1 MMAQAF
7 EDFKTRAAALK
18 QPQPTETRP
27 ALKVVPVKTEADE
40 ADKADQ
46 TKQVPTSTQQLENVG
61 TEHVADALRE
71 AIAEINAK
79 HFVSTEGGR
88 VRIFA
93 ETVDPEMG
101 TPSLNSM
108 SVADFRTLSANKFV
122 RITNGQGE
130 ARSVCVAD
138 VWLKSPDRREYPNGI
153 GLYPDGSAPP
163 GTFNLWRGFSVEPI
177 KGDTKQALTFIKHV
191 ICGGDERVF
200 LYLLGLL
207 ATFVQKPGDPAEV
220 AIVMRGGRGIGKS
233 TLGRWFVQIFGGH
246 GMHVLHSRHL
256 VGNFNAHLRGTCFLF
271 ADEAFFAGDR
281 AGADVL
287 KGLITEPTITIERKG
302 IDAFAARNRL
312 KIMMASNSDWV
323 VPAGTDERRYLV
335 LEVSD
340 VKKQDSGY
348 FGKLAAHMEAGGL
361 AALLWFLL
369 NYDLSKFNVRDVPR
383 TGALDRQK
391 LLSLPPLLAWIYDR
405 LYAGHLLE
413 GDQDWKIECRRDAVV
428 TAFAEHVRRSGLRY
442 VAVDA
447 ASVGRGLR
455 AVFPDLG
462 ETNRRIGSGQRA
474 RSWIFPNL
482 TEARGQFERAVL
494 SGAATDWPTEDE

>member
-1 MMAQAF
+1 MMGQQSF
-7 EDFKTRAAALK
+7 DEFKARAAALK
-18 QPQPTETRP
+18 QPQTPPPKP
-27 ALKVVPVKTEADE
+27 ALKVVSIKNE
-40 ADKADQ
+40 ADQ
-46 TKQVPTSTQQLENVG
+46 TEGTTTITEQLASVKAGCE
-61 TEHVADALRE
+61 TDALFD
-71 AIAEINAK
+71 AINEINAK
-79 HFVSTEGGR
+79 HFVSTEGGK

-93 ETVDPEMG
+93 ETVDPELG
-101 TPSLNSM
+101 NPSLISM
-108 SVADFRTLSANKFV
+108 SVADFRTLNANRFV
-122 RITNGQGE
+122 RVTNGQGE
-130 ARSVCVAD
+130 ARSVCIAD

-153 GLYPDGSAPP
+153 GLFPDGNSPP
-163 GTFNLWRGFSVEPI
+163 GTYNLWRGFGVEPV
-177 KGDTKQALTFIKHV
+177 KGDPKQSLTFIKHV
-191 ICGGDERVF
+191 VCGGDERVF
-200 LYLLGLL
+200 MYLLGLL

-220 AIVMRGGRGIGKS
+220 AIVMRGGRGVGKS

-256 VGNFNAHLRGTCFLF
+256 VGNFNAHLRGTCLLF

-281 AGADVL
+281 AGSDVL

-312 KIMMASNSDWV
+312 KIMMASNSEWV
-323 VPAGTDERRYLV
+323 VPAGTDERRYLMLDV
-335 LEVSD
+335 PD

-348 FGKLAAHMEAGGL
+348 FSKLAAHMETGGL
-361 AALLWFLL
+361 GALLWFLL

-413 GDQDWKIECRRDAVV
+413 SDPEWKTECRRDAVV
-428 TAFAEHVRRSGLRY
+428 TAFAEHVRRGGLRY

-447 ASVGRGLR
+447 AAVGRGLR

-462 ETNRRIGSGQRA
+462 ETNRRIGNGQRA
-474 RSWIFPNL
+474 RCWVFPTL
-482 TEARGQFERAVL
+482 TEARGQFERVVL
-494 SGAATDWPTEDE
+494 SGSVTEWPADDE